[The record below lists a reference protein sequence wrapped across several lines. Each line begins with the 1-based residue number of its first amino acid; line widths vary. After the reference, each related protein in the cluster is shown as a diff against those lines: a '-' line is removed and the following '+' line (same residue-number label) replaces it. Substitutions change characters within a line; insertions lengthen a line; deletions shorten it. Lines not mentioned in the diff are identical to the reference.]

1 MAGTVLPEGC
11 EAKIEFY
18 LSSDKA
24 EAEIVVGLGG
34 LTAFPD
40 LTGHDP
46 EPLKLVQSV
55 AASVSADLLTIA
67 DDWRFMTRA
76 EIANYKTRQ
85 KADASS
91 GIEDEREF

>member
-1 MAGTVLPEGC
+1 MAGTILPEGC

-18 LSSDKA
+18 LASDKA
-24 EAEIVVGLGG
+24 DAEVVVGLGG

-67 DDWRFMTRA
+67 DDWRFMSRA
-76 EIANYKTRQ
+76 EIADYKARQ
-85 KADASS
+85 KAEASS
-91 GIEDEREF
+91 CIDEEEL